1 MKKWD
6 DHEVHQGIDALEET
20 AFTADD
26 LFDDS
31 LSFHCFSC
39 SRVRVVVVVPDS
51 TSGCILRYT
60 EGCRACGACCWYGYS
75 IPVCQVLLCRYYCCS
90 ESQALY
96 LSGTSVVV
104 HSFGHCGE
112 GREGRGAVERSLSLP
127 GKLLETGAVGRY
139 RGAKTSVLQL

>member
-39 SRVRVVVVVPDS
+39 SRVVVVVVPDS
-51 TSGCILRYT
+51 TSGCILRYM
-60 EGCRACGACCWYGYS
+60 GDAGRAVRAAGMVIVYQCA
-75 IPVCQVLLCRYYCCS
+75 RYYCCS
-90 ESQALY
+90 EITGSLLLLWCTALDN
-96 LSGTSVVV
+96 V
-104 HSFGHCGE
+104 E
-112 GREGRGAVERSLSLP
+112 GGRGGGGEAVC
-127 GKLLETGAVGRY
+127 
-139 RGAKTSVLQL
+139 